1 MRSVALVLTLCA
13 VPSLAAQNPAHYRI
27 THTFVVGGD
36 GRWDY
41 VIPDPPRQRV
51 FIARQDRVMVVD
63 ARDGKLLGEV
73 AGIHGA
79 HGVALVEA
87 AHHGFATSGN
97 DSAVVMFDPSTFQ
110 VLGRIPAA
118 EDADAIVYDAVS
130 NRVFTFNGDAHS
142 STVVDPG
149 PGRLVT
155 NIPLGG
161 KPESGVAA
169 GNGKLYVNIVDNAE
183 VVEIDGKSLT
193 VTRRWSTAPC
203 QQPVAMAIDTM
214 HHRLFSGC
222 RSGGG
227 GGLLAVSD
235 YQAGRVVATAPIGA
249 GVDGAA
255 FDPAASDVFASNAD
269 GTLTVVHEDSPDQF
283 HVVENVQ
290 TAPGG
295 RNMGLDPTTHRV
307 YVVSARFGPAP
318 ADSTAANP
326 RRRPPIIPGSFM
338 MMVVEP
344 IPQR

>member
-13 VPSLAAQNPAHYRI
+13 VPSLAAQSPTHYQI
-27 THTFVVGGD
+27 THTFVLGGE

-97 DSAVVMFDPSTFQ
+97 DSSVVMFDPATLQ
-110 VLGRIPAA
+110 VLSRITAA
-118 EDADAIVYDAVS
+118 EDADANVYDAVS
-130 NRVFTFNGDAHS
+130 NRIFTFNGDAHS
-142 STVVDPG
+142 STVIDPG

-161 KPESGVAA
+161 KPETGVPA
-169 GNGKLYVNIVDNAE
+169 GNGKLFVNLVDNGE

-203 QQPVAMAIDTM
+203 QQPVAMAIDTP

-222 RSGGG
+222 RNGV
-227 GGLLAVSD
+227 LAVSD
-235 YQAGRVVATAPIGA
+235 YQTGRVVATAPIGA

-255 FDPAASDVFASNAD
+255 FDPATGDVFAANAD
-269 GTLTVVHEDSPDQF
+269 GTLTVIHEDSPDQF
-283 HVVENVQ
+283 HVVENLQ
-290 TAPGG
+290 TALGG

-307 YVVSARFGPAP
+307 YVVSAKFGPAP
-318 ADSTAANP
+318 TDSTAANP
-326 RRRPPIIPGSFM
+326 RRRPPVIPGSFM
-338 MMVVEP
+338 MTVVERR
-344 IPQR
+344 Q

>member
-1 MRSVALVLTLCA
+1 MRRAALIVTLWA
-13 VPSLAAQNPAHYRI
+13 VPSLAAQSPAHYQI
-27 THTFVVGGD
+27 THTFVLGGE

-41 VIPDPPRQRV
+41 VIPDPPRHRV

-63 ARDGKLLGEV
+63 ENDGKLLGEIRD
-73 AGIHGA
+73 IHGA
-79 HGVALVEA
+79 HGVALVER

-97 DSAVVMFDPSTFQ
+97 DSAVVMFDPTTSQ
-110 VLGRIPAA
+110 GWGRIPAA

-161 KPESGVAA
+161 KPESGVAG

-183 VVEIDGKSLT
+183 VVEIDGKALS

-203 QQPVAMAIDTM
+203 QQPVAMAIDTA

-222 RSGGG
+222 RSGT
-227 GGLLAVSD
+227 LAVSD

-255 FDPAASDVFASNAD
+255 FDPAAGDVFASNAD
-269 GTLTVVHEDSPDQF
+269 GTLTGIPEEDPHPYHTVPHGQTTPD
-283 HVVENVQ
+283 
-290 TAPGG
+290 G
-295 RNMGLDPTTHRV
+295 RNMGLDPMTHRV
-307 YVVSARFGPAP
+307 YVVSAKFGPVP
-318 ADSTAANP
+318 DSTAANP
-326 RRRPPIIPGSFM
+326 RRRPPVIPGSFM
-338 MMVVEP
+338 MMVVEHH
-344 IPQR
+344 

>member
-1 MRSVALVLTLCA
+1 MRRAALVLILSA
-13 VPSLAAQNPAHYRI
+13 VPSLAAQRPARYQI
-27 THTFVVGGD
+27 THTFVLGGD

-41 VIPDPPRQRV
+41 VIPDPPRHRV

-63 ARDGKLLGEV
+63 ENDGKLLGEIRD
-73 AGIHGA
+73 IHGA
-79 HGVALVEA
+79 HGVALVEK

-97 DSAVVMFDPSTFQ
+97 DSAVVMFDPSTFH
-110 VLGRIPAA
+110 VLGQIPAA
-118 EDADAIVYDAVS
+118 EDADAIVYDAAS

-142 STVVDPG
+142 STVVDPV

-203 QQPVAMAIDTM
+203 QQPVAMAIDTT

-222 RSGGG
+222 RSGV
-227 GGLLAVSD
+227 LAVSD

-249 GVDGAA
+249 GVDGTA

-269 GTLTVVHEDSPDQF
+269 GTLTVIHEDGPDQY

-290 TAPGG
+290 TAQGG
-295 RNMGLDPTTHRV
+295 RNMGLDPTTHRI
-307 YVVSARFGPAP
+307 YVVSARFGPPP

-338 MMVVEP
+338 MMVVEQTP
-344 IPQR
+344 APH